1 MQRMIFPFAAIA
13 GQEAVKRALLIAI
26 VNPKA
31 GGVLVAGEKGT
42 AKSTLVRSLAEII
55 GETKLIELPLNATE
69 DMVFGGLDMQYAV
82 ERGERRFLPGILAR
96 AHNQILY
103 IDEVNLLRRDFLGSL
118 LDAAVTGVHQVER
131 EGISCL
137 HETACTLI
145 GTMNPEEGTLS
156 PQFLD
161 RFGLYAAVNRERD
174 EAVRTEI
181 VRRILDYEAK
191 PQEFIQHYVAATET
205 IRQQVAAAKKM
216 LQDIAISEA
225 MMLLSAQMC
234 AKAHSAGHR
243 AELFLL
249 EVARAI
255 AALAGRTYLLPA
267 DLDEAAC
274 YVLPQRMRQE
284 EQPLPPELPGQE
296 QEQDQDQE
304 QPSDS
309 EASKDQQEKLPPSP
323 QPDSL
328 SDHQGQEEQEE
339 PEESTDPPE
348 QQPESEGSDQEKV
361 ADIDNNFPFLRME
374 LSLPQDRQ
382 ERRGSG
388 KRSLTRTDT
397 KQGRYVRSV
406 IPNGAVTDLAFDAT
420 LRASAPYQRFRK
432 KNKCAI
438 TIEHEDL
445 RQKIREKRIGS
456 TFLFVVDAS
465 GSMGARER
473 MRAVKGAVCAM
484 LQDAYQKRD
493 QVGLIAF
500 RRQTAEVLLP
510 ITRSVDL
517 AQKCL
522 RKLST
527 GGKTPLAEG
536 LSTALT
542 VLASRQQKDQE
553 MKPVLVLVTDGRANT
568 ADTGGDGMAEAL
580 RAAGKINQ
588 AGVHSVVIDTEKEF
602 VKLGLARDVA
612 KAMGSTYYSLQ
623 ELSEQNIMHIVK
635 NLS

>member
-1 MQRMIFPFAAIA
+1 MQRLLFPFAAIA
-13 GQEAVKRALLIAI
+13 GQETVKRALLIAV
-26 VNPKA
+26 VNPKT

-42 AKSTLVRSLAEII
+42 AKSTLVRSLVEVI

-96 AHNQILY
+96 ANNHILY
-103 IDEVNLLRRDFLGSL
+103 VDEVNLLRRDFLGSL
-118 LDAAVTGVHQVER
+118 LDAAATGQHRVER

-137 HETACTLI
+137 HEAACTLI
-145 GTMNPEEGTLS
+145 GTMNPEEGILS

-161 RFGLYAAVNRERD
+161 RFGLYAAVSQERD

-191 PQEFIQHYVAATET
+191 PEEFVQRYAAATEK
-205 IRQQVAAAKKM
+205 IGQQVAAAKEM
-216 LQDIAISEA
+216 LPDIAISET

-249 EVARAI
+249 EAARAI
-255 AALAGRTYLLPA
+255 AALAGRTYLLPG
-267 DLDEAAC
+267 DLDEASC

-284 EQPLPPELPGQE
+284 EQPLPPEAP
-296 QEQDQDQE
+296 EQD
-304 QPSDS
+304 
-309 EASKDQQEKLPPSP
+309 
-323 QPDSL
+323 
-328 SDHQGQEEQEE
+328 
-339 PEESTDPPE
+339 E
-348 QQPESEGSDQEKV
+348 QQPPDEIPPDQPENQPPPPPPELPEDQQDQTEDSEKPTDRPADQPQKEGSDQEKV
-361 ADIDNNFPFLRME
+361 ADIDTTFPFIRME
-374 LSLPQDRQ
+374 LALPQDRQ

-397 KQGRYVRSV
+397 KQGRYVRSG
-406 IPNGAVTDLAFDAT
+406 IPSGKVTDLAFDAT
-420 LRASAPYQRFRK
+420 LRAAAPYQKFRK

-438 TIEHEDL
+438 AIEQKDM

-500 RRQTAEVLLP
+500 RRRTAEVLLP

-522 RKLST
+522 RRLPT

-536 LSTALT
+536 LSAALK
-542 VLASRQQKDQE
+542 VLATRQLKDQE
-553 MKPVLVLVTDGRANT
+553 MKSVLVLVTDGRANT
-568 ADTGGDGMAEAL
+568 AVAGGDGMADAL
-580 RAAGKINQ
+580 KVAEKINQ
-588 AGVHSVVIDTEKEF
+588 AGVHSVVIDTERDF
-602 VKLGLARDVA
+602 VKLGLARAVA
-612 KAMGSTYYSLQ
+612 REMGSTYYSLQ

>member
-1 MQRMIFPFAAIA
+1 MQRMIFPFAAIV
-13 GQEAVKRALLIAI
+13 GQEAVKRALLIAV

-69 DMVFGGLDMQYAV
+69 DMVFGGLDMQHAV
-82 ERGERRFLPGILAR
+82 ERGERRFLPGLLAR
-96 AHNQILY
+96 AHNHILY
-103 IDEVNLLRRDFLGSL
+103 VDEVNLLRHDFLGSL
-118 LDAAVTGVHQVER
+118 LDAATTGMHQVER
-131 EGISCL
+131 EGISCE
-137 HETACTLI
+137 HEAACTLI
-145 GTMNPEEGTLS
+145 GTMNPEEGSLS
-156 PQFLD
+156 PRILD
-161 RFGLYAAVNRERD
+161 RFGLYAAVSREQNEVQR
-174 EAVRTEI
+174 AEI
-181 VRRILDYEAK
+181 VRRILDCEAQPAK
-191 PQEFIQHYVAATET
+191 FCQRYAADTEE
-205 IRQQVAAAKKM
+205 IKQQVAAAKS
-216 LQDIAISEA
+216 LLPDITIAEP
-225 MMLLSAQMC
+225 MMLLAAQMC

-249 EVARAI
+249 EAARAI
-255 AALAGRTYLLPA
+255 AALAGRIYLLPC

-284 EQPLPPELPGQE
+284 EQPLPPEPSEQDQE
-296 QEQDQDQE
+296 QEQPPDNE
-304 QPSDS
+304 DS
-309 EASKDQQEKLPPSP
+309 ADQQETQPPP
-323 QPDSL
+323 PDSR
-328 SDHQGQEEQEE
+328 SDQQNQEESEE
-339 PEESTDPPE
+339 QTDPPAE
-348 QQPESEGSDQEKV
+348 QPESEGSDQEKV
-361 ADIDNNFPFLRME
+361 ADIDTDFPFVRMK
-374 LSLPQDRQ
+374 LSLPQGRQ

-397 KQGRYVRSV
+397 KQGRYVRAG
-406 IPNGAVTDLAFDAT
+406 IPNGPVTDLAFDAT
-420 LRASAPYQRFRK
+420 LRAAAPYQKFRTR
-432 KNKCAI
+432 NKCAI
-438 TIEHEDL
+438 AIEHEDL

-522 RKLST
+522 RHLPT

-536 LSTALT
+536 LRAALT
-542 VLASRQQKDQE
+542 VLASHRQKEQE
-553 MKPVLVLVTDGRANT
+553 MKSVLVLVTDGRANT
-568 ADTGGDGMAEAL
+568 AAAGGDGMADAL
-580 RAAGKINQ
+580 KIASKINM
-588 AGVHSVVIDTEKEF
+588 AGVHSVVIDTENDF
-602 VKLGLARDVA
+602 VKLGLARTVA
-612 KAMGSTYYSLQ
+612 REMGSTYYSLRD
-623 ELSEQNIMHIVK
+623 LSENNIMHIVK

>member
-1 MQRMIFPFAAIA
+1 MQRMIFPLAAIV

-42 AKSTLVRSLAEII
+42 AKSTLVRSIAEVI

-82 ERGERRFLPGILAR
+82 ECGERRFLPGILAR
-96 AHNQILY
+96 AHNHILY
-103 IDEVNLLRRDFLGSL
+103 IDEVNLLRHDFLGSL
-118 LDAAVTGVHQVER
+118 LDAATTGVHRVER
-131 EGISCL
+131 EGISCV
-137 HETACTLI
+137 HEAVCTLI

-156 PQFLD
+156 PQILD
-161 RFGLYAAVNRERD
+161 RFGLYAAVSREQNEVER
-174 EAVRTEI
+174 AEI
-181 VRRILDYEAK
+181 VRRILAYEAQ
-191 PQEFIQHYVAATET
+191 PAEFCQHYATET
-205 IRQQVAAAKKM
+205 AAIKQQVAAAKS
-216 LQDIAISEA
+216 LLLTITIAEP
-225 MMLLSAQMC
+225 MMLLAAQMC
-234 AKAHSAGHR
+234 TKAHSAGHR

-249 EVARAI
+249 EAARAI
-255 AALAGRTYLLPA
+255 AAIAGRTYLLPG

-284 EQPLPPELPGQE
+284 EQPLPPEPP
-296 QEQDQDQE
+296 EQDQDQDQDQPPDE
-304 QPSDS
+304 TSDDQPENQPPPPPSDS
-309 EASKDQQEKLPPSP
+309 LSEQQET
-323 QPDSL
+323 
-328 SDHQGQEEQEE
+328 EEQ
-339 PEESTDPPE
+339 TDPPSE
-348 QQPESEGSDQEKV
+348 QPESEGNDQEKV
-361 ADIDNNFPFLRME
+361 ADIDTTFPFVHME

-397 KQGRYVRSV
+397 KQGRYVRSG
-406 IPNGAVTDLAFDAT
+406 IPNGPVTDLAFDAT
-420 LRASAPYQRFRK
+420 LRAAAPYQKFRAR
-432 KNKCAI
+432 NKCAI
-438 TIEHEDL
+438 AIEREDL

-522 RKLST
+522 RHLPT

-536 LSTALT
+536 LRAALNL
-542 VLASRQQKDQE
+542 LASRQQKEQE
-553 MKPVLVLVTDGRANT
+553 MKSVLVLVTDGRANT
-568 ADTGGDGMAEAL
+568 AAAGGDGMADAL
-580 RAAGKINQ
+580 KMAGKINL
-588 AGVHSVVIDTEKEF
+588 AGVHSVVIDTENDF
-602 VKLGLARDVA
+602 VKLGLARAVA
-612 KAMGSTYYSLQ
+612 REMGSTYYSLRD
-623 ELSEQNIMHIVK
+623 LSENNIMHIVK

>member
-13 GQEAVKRALLIAI
+13 GQEAVKRALFIAV
-26 VNPKA
+26 VNPRA

-42 AKSTLVRSLAEII
+42 AKSTLVRSLAEITGQTRI
-55 GETKLIELPLNATE
+55 IELPLNATE
-69 DMVFGGLDMQYAV
+69 DMVFAGLDMQHAV
-82 ERGERRFLPGILAR
+82 EQGERRFLPGILSR

-103 IDEVNLLRRDFLGSL
+103 IDEVNLLRQDFLGSL
-118 LDAAVTGVHQVER
+118 LDAAATGQHRVER

-137 HETACTLI
+137 HKAACILM

-161 RFGLYAAVNRERD
+161 RFGLYAAVSKERD
-174 EAVRTEI
+174 EAVRAEI
-181 VRRILDYEAK
+181 VRRILDYEAN
-191 PQEFIQHYVAATET
+191 PAEFVERYAADTET
-205 IRQQVAAAKKM
+205 IRQQVATAKR
-216 LQDIAISEA
+216 LLPEIAIAEA
-225 MMLLSAQMC
+225 MMQLSAQMC
-234 AKAHSAGHR
+234 AKANSAGHR

-249 EVARAI
+249 EAARSI

-267 DLDEAAC
+267 DLEEAAC

-284 EQPLPPELPGQE
+284 EQPLPPE
-296 QEQDQDQE
+296 
-304 QPSDS
+304 
-309 EASKDQQEKLPPSP
+309 
-323 QPDSL
+323 
-328 SDHQGQEEQEE
+328 
-339 PEESTDPPE
+339 PPE
-348 QQPESEGSDQEKV
+348 QNEQQPPAENPPDQSENQPPPPADSPDDRQDESREQSDPPADQPQNEGGDQEKV
-361 ADIDNNFPFLRME
+361 ADIDTTFPFIKMD

-397 KQGRYVRSV
+397 KQGRYVRSG
-406 IPNGAVTDLAFDAT
+406 IPRGKMTDLAFDAT
-420 LRASAPYQRFRK
+420 LRAAAPYQKFRK
-432 KNKCAI
+432 RDKCAI
-438 TIEHEDL
+438 AIEQEDL

-456 TFLFVVDAS
+456 TILFVVDAS

-510 ITRSVDL
+510 ITRSIDL

-522 RKLST
+522 RRLPT

-536 LSTALT
+536 LSAALK
-542 VLASRQQKDQE
+542 VLASHRQKDQE
-553 MKPVLVLVTDGRANT
+553 MKPVLVLVTDGRVNT
-568 ADTGGDGMAEAL
+568 AATTDGDGLEEAL
-580 RAAGKINQ
+580 KVAGKINK
-588 AGVHSVVIDTEKEF
+588 AGVHSVVIDTERDF
-602 VKLGLARDVA
+602 VKLGLARVVA
-612 KAMGSTYYSLQ
+612 TEMGSAYYRLQ
-623 ELSEQNIMHIVK
+623 DLSEQNIMHIVRT
-635 NLS
+635 LS

>member
-13 GQEAVKRALLIAI
+13 GQEAVKRALFIAA

-42 AKSTLVRSLAEII
+42 AKSTLVRSLAEITGQTRI
-55 GETKLIELPLNATE
+55 IELPLNATE
-69 DMVFGGLDMQYAV
+69 EMVFGGLDMQHAV
-82 ERGERRFLPGILAR
+82 EQGERRFLPGILSR

-103 IDEVNLLRRDFLGSL
+103 IDEVNLLRQDFLGSL
-118 LDAAVTGVHQVER
+118 LDAAATGQHRVER

-137 HETACTLI
+137 HKAACILM

-161 RFGLYAAVNRERD
+161 RFGLYAAVSKERD
-174 EAVRTEI
+174 EAVRAEI
-181 VRRILDYEAK
+181 VRRILDYEAN
-191 PQEFIQHYVAATET
+191 PAEFVERYAADTET
-205 IRQQVAAAKKM
+205 IRQQVATAKR
-216 LQDIAISEA
+216 LLPEIAISEA
-225 MMLLSAQMC
+225 MMQLSAQMC
-234 AKAHSAGHR
+234 AKANSAGHR

-249 EVARAI
+249 EAARSI
-255 AALAGRTYLLPA
+255 AALAGRTYLLPS
-267 DLDEAAC
+267 DLEEAAC

-284 EQPLPPELPGQE
+284 EQALPPE
-296 QEQDQDQE
+296 
-304 QPSDS
+304 
-309 EASKDQQEKLPPSP
+309 
-323 QPDSL
+323 
-328 SDHQGQEEQEE
+328 
-339 PEESTDPPE
+339 PPE
-348 QQPESEGSDQEKV
+348 QNEQQPPAEKPPDQSENQPPPSADSPDDRQDESREQSNPPADQPQNEGGDQEKV
-361 ADIDNNFPFLRME
+361 ADIDTTFPFIKMD

-397 KQGRYVRSV
+397 KQGRYVRSG
-406 IPNGAVTDLAFDAT
+406 IPRGKVTDLAFDAT
-420 LRASAPYQRFRK
+420 LRAAAPYQKFRK
-432 KNKCAI
+432 RDKCAI
-438 TIEHEDL
+438 AIEQEDL

-456 TFLFVVDAS
+456 TILFVVDAS

-473 MRAVKGAVCAM
+473 MQAVKGAVCAM

-522 RKLST
+522 RRLPT

-536 LSTALT
+536 LSAALK
-542 VLASRQQKDQE
+542 VLASRRQKDQE
-553 MKPVLVLVTDGRANT
+553 MKPVLVLVTDGRVNT
-568 ADTGGDGMAEAL
+568 AATTGGDGLEEAIKV
-580 RAAGKINQ
+580 AGKINK
-588 AGVHSVVIDTEKEF
+588 AGVHSVVIDTERDF
-602 VKLGLARDVA
+602 VKLGLARVVA
-612 KAMGSTYYSLQ
+612 REMGSAYYRLQ
-623 ELSEQNIMHIVK
+623 DLSEQNIMHIVRT
-635 NLS
+635 LP

>member
-13 GQEAVKRALLIAI
+13 GQEAVKRALLIAA

-31 GGVLVAGEKGT
+31 GGVVVAGEKGT
-42 AKSTLVRSLAEII
+42 AKSTLVRSLTEITGQTRI
-55 GETKLIELPLNATE
+55 IELPLNATE

-82 ERGERRFLPGILAR
+82 EQGERRFLPGILSR

-103 IDEVNLLRRDFLGSL
+103 IDEVNLLRHDFLGSL
-118 LDAAVTGVHQVER
+118 LDAAATGQHRVER

-137 HETACTLI
+137 HKAACILM

-161 RFGLYAAVNRERD
+161 RFGLYAAVSKERD
-174 EAVRTEI
+174 EAVRAEI
-181 VRRILDYEAK
+181 VRRILDYEAN
-191 PQEFIQHYVAATET
+191 PAEFVERYAADTEI
-205 IRQQVAAAKKM
+205 IRQQVATAKRLLPK
-216 LQDIAISEA
+216 IAIAEA
-225 MMLLSAQMC
+225 MMQLSAQMC
-234 AKAHSAGHR
+234 AKANSAGHR

-249 EVARAI
+249 EAARSI

-267 DLDEAAC
+267 DLEEAAC

-284 EQPLPPELPGQE
+284 EQPLPPE
-296 QEQDQDQE
+296 
-304 QPSDS
+304 
-309 EASKDQQEKLPPSP
+309 
-323 QPDSL
+323 
-328 SDHQGQEEQEE
+328 
-339 PEESTDPPE
+339 PPE
-348 QQPESEGSDQEKV
+348 QNEQQPPDENPPDQSDNQPPPPADSPDDRQDESREQSDPPADQPQNEGGDQEKV
-361 ADIDNNFPFLRME
+361 ADIDTTFPFIKMD

-397 KQGRYVRSV
+397 KQGRYVRSG
-406 IPNGAVTDLAFDAT
+406 IPRGKVTDLAFDAT
-420 LRASAPYQRFRK
+420 LRAAAPYQKFRK
-432 KNKCAI
+432 RDKCAI
-438 TIEHEDL
+438 AIEQEDL

-456 TFLFVVDAS
+456 TILFVVDAS

-522 RKLST
+522 RRLPT

-536 LSTALT
+536 LSAALK
-542 VLASRQQKDQE
+542 VLASRRQKDQE
-553 MKPVLVLVTDGRANT
+553 MKPVLVLVTDGRVNT
-568 ADTGGDGMAEAL
+568 AATTGGDGMEEAL
-580 RAAGKINQ
+580 KVAGKINK
-588 AGVHSVVIDTEKEF
+588 AGVHSVVIDTERDF
-602 VKLGLARDVA
+602 VKLGLARVVA
-612 KAMGSTYYSLQ
+612 REMGSTYYRLQ
-623 ELSEQNIMHIVK
+623 DLSEQNIMHIVRT
-635 NLS
+635 LS